1 VDGIVGGWFF
11 DPWLSAART
20 HDLGLRYVLLQP
32 NLAATLSRATARTAP
47 GAMTDPDVVGQMWE
61 AFRAFEIDPAH
72 IVDTTGQTI
81 EQTVTLIEA
90 GLKAG
95 RFRLA

>member
-1 VDGIVGGWFF
+1 
-11 DPWLSAART
+11 
-20 HDLGLRYVLLQP
+20 
-32 NLAATLSRATARTAP
+32 
-47 GAMTDPDVVGQMWE
+47 MWE